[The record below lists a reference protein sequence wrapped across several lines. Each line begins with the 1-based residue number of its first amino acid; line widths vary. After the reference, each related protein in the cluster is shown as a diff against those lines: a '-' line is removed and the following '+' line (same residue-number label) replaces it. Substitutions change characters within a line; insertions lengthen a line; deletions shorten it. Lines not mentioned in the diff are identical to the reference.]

1 LEAAFD
7 DDEGC
12 QDLLESEFPLMVGE
26 ELHDNI
32 AVMMN
37 WKIESARPLKRFR
50 KGVVNSALFVLPQPN
65 VLNIH
70 DEFQRLTKTSV
81 QCILEMHSKRKQRKY
96 REDHQ
101 TSVQGSLNQKGES
114 TPCCWHR

>member
-1 LEAAFD
+1 
-7 DDEGC
+7 
-12 QDLLESEFPLMVGE
+12 MVGE